1 MKFVY
6 WGAVNSGSDHLN
18 RMFEFNERQH
28 VFFTNAEYK
37 FDKFIYPEPKKQEWY
52 HYYKL
57 RNENKLVK
65 VLYRKSKVRNPHTEH
80 TYNYMEKYNFVDHR
94 TTDYYKNEFITDSTV
109 KRGLDKNTTNIENYE
124 PFLNNAPNTW
134 EFAVDDMFD
143 GELLVRPHHLLGFS
157 NYRRLHKPTKKIIR
171 LLKNCHNVVPFKEN
185 IIDSMISKLNM
196 FDPPK
201 QSRMYAQMTGRPTHF
216 KTIVDAYKKD
226 AEIVWGHLDEFIRQ
240 QRNIEQALIDYD
252 IPYEHMN
259 LDTDDYSRFGCD
271 IMLDRKFSHPNFDL
285 SNDDVRHNYH
295 ILESMAE
302 EYVTVRKLTD
312 LRLSGR
318 IYDKI

>member
-37 FDKFIYPEPKKQEWY
+37 FDKFIYPEPEKQEWY

-65 VLYRKSKVRNPHTEH
+65 VLHRTSRVKNPFIEH
-80 TYNYMEKYNFVDHR
+80 VYDYMEKYNFVDDR
-94 TTDYYKNEFITDSTV
+94 TLDYYNNDICTDSSHR
-109 KRGLDKNTTNIENYE
+109 RGLQNENIEEYE
-124 PFLNNAPNTW
+124 PYLCNPPQTW
-134 EFAVDDMFD
+134 EFAIDDMFD
-143 GELLVRPHHLLGFS
+143 GDLLVRPHHLLGFS
-157 NYRRLHKPTKKIIR
+157 NYKRLHKPTDKIIS
-171 LLKNCHNVVPFKEN
+171 LLRDCRNIVPYKEN

-201 QSRMYAQMTGRPTHF
+201 QSRKYAQMTGRPSYF
-216 KTIVDAYKKD
+216 KSIVDAYKKD
-226 AEIVWGHLDEFIRQ
+226 AEIVWCHLDEFTRQ
-240 QRNIEQALIDYD
+240 QRDIEQALIDYD

-271 IMLDRKFSHPNFDL
+271 IVLDKKFSHPNFDL